1 MWLAAGQ
8 TQSAVVTVYIPP
20 NAQIGDKDKITFTSQ
35 GLGVASQAATLTV
48 TSSTAIQVHLQITQ
62 ILLLNVFQK

>member
-1 MWLAAGQ
+1 MLIAPGQ
-8 TQSAVVTVYIPP
+8 VTTAVVTAYIPP

-48 TSSTAIQVHLQITQ
+48 TSTTSIQVYTLKTSK
-62 ILLLNVFQK
+62 ILNFNE